1 MAGNVFGQRFQITT
15 WGESHGRA
23 VGVVVDGLPAG
34 LPFSEADIQK
44 ELDRR
49 RPGQSEVSTPR
60 SEADRVEILSGL
72 FEGMSTGTPVS
83 MLVWNSDAKSSA
95 YDAIKN
101 TPRPGHA
108 DFTYMARYGMR
119 DHRGGGRSSARET
132 IGRVAGGALAKLLLS
147 KFGIRI
153 AGHVL
158 ELGGIRA
165 KTLPFEEI
173 VENVE
178 KTPVRCADLE
188 AAKKMLE
195 KVADIRQEGD
205 SVGGVVEVIAKGVP
219 AGLGEPV
226 FDRLDADLAKALMSI
241 PAVKGFEIGAGFE
254 AARLRGS
261 EMNDPFRIEEGKI
274 TCSGNNAPGIIART
288 GYFSFLNSERIVH
301 FTSTQAGSLKPGS
314 DFKAFNCR
322 NAHKGLCKVSIQPIK
337 YRLSEARRHTFC
349 NNFDNASNAISFLPN
364 VCNFLKHFFG
374 SLEIGTAHRGLLHI
388 FYNFFKRKSLC
399 PDSTEFK
406 HMSGNP
412 DSKSGKQEFCKSPA
426 CNPAYCFAG

>member
-1 MAGNVFGQRFQITT
+1 MFRIAT

-60 SEADRVEILSGL
+60 HEADRVEILSGI

-83 MLVWNSDAKSSA
+83 MLVWNSDVRSSA
-95 YDAIKN
+95 YDAIKD

-108 DFTYMARYGMR
+108 DFTYMDRYGMR

-147 KFGIRI
+147 RFGIQI
-153 AGHVL
+153 VGHVL
-158 ELGGIRA
+158 ELGTIRA
-165 KTLPFEEI
+165 NPLPFEEI
-173 VENVE
+173 LKNVE

-188 AAKKMLE
+188 AAGKMLE
-195 KVADIRQEGD
+195 KVTAIRQEGD
-205 SVGGVVEVIAKGVP
+205 SIGGIVELIIKGVP

-254 AARLRGS
+254 AARLLGS
-261 EMNDPFRIEEGKI
+261 QMNDPFRVVGGKV
-274 TCSGNNAPGIIART
+274 TSPSNNAGGILGGIST
-288 GYFSFLNSERIVH
+288 GLDIVCRAAVKPTPSIGKLQQTIDLKTLENTEITIKGRHDPTILPRIVPV
-301 FTSTQAGSLKPGS
+301 A
-314 DFKAFNCR
+314 
-322 NAHKGLCKVSIQPIK
+322 
-337 YRLSEARRHTFC
+337 EAMAALVLADHMLRSGFINPRT
-349 NNFDNASNAISFLPN
+349 L
-364 VCNFLKHFFG
+364 
-374 SLEIGTAHRGLLHI
+374 LE
-388 FYNFFKRKSLC
+388 
-399 PDSTEFK
+399 
-406 HMSGNP
+406 
-412 DSKSGKQEFCKSPA
+412 
-426 CNPAYCFAG
+426 

>member
-1 MAGNVFGQRFQITT
+1 MAGNVFGQMFRITT

-60 SEADRVEILSGL
+60 NEADRVEILSGI
-72 FEGMSTGTPVS
+72 FEGMSTGTPIS
-83 MLVWNSDAKSSA
+83 MLVWNSDARSSS

-101 TPRPGHA
+101 NPRPGHA
-108 DFTYMARYGMR
+108 DFTYMVRYGMR

-147 KFGIRI
+147 SFGIQV

-165 KTLPFEEI
+165 KPLSFEEI
-173 VENVE
+173 LENVE

-188 AAKKMLE
+188 AAEKMLE
-195 KVADIRQEGD
+195 KVANLRKEGD
-205 SVGGVVEVIAKGVP
+205 SVGGIVEVIVKGAP

-254 AARLRGS
+254 AARMRGS
-261 EMNDPFRIEEGKI
+261 EMNDSFRMEEGEV
-274 TCSGNNAPGIIART
+274 TCPSNNAGGVLGGISTGLDIVCRAAVKPTPSIGKVQQTVDLIAHENTEIEIKGRHDPTIPPRMVPVAEAMVALVLADHMLRSGFINPRT
-288 GYFSFLNSERIVH
+288 L
-301 FTSTQAGSLKPGS
+301 
-314 DFKAFNCR
+314 
-322 NAHKGLCKVSIQPIK
+322 
-337 YRLSEARRHTFC
+337 
-349 NNFDNASNAISFLPN
+349 
-364 VCNFLKHFFG
+364 
-374 SLEIGTAHRGLLHI
+374 LE
-388 FYNFFKRKSLC
+388 
-399 PDSTEFK
+399 
-406 HMSGNP
+406 
-412 DSKSGKQEFCKSPA
+412 
-426 CNPAYCFAG
+426 

>member
-1 MAGNVFGQRFQITT
+1 MAGNVFGQMFRITT

-60 SEADRVEILSGL
+60 SEADSVEILSGI
-72 FEGMSTGTPVS
+72 FEGKSTGTPIS
-83 MLVWNSDAKSSA
+83 MLVWNSDARSSS

-108 DFTYMARYGMR
+108 DFTYIARYGIR

-147 KFGIRI
+147 HYGIRI
-153 AGHVL
+153 VGHVL

-165 KTLPFEEI
+165 KSLSFEEI
-173 VENVE
+173 LENVE
-178 KTPVRCADLE
+178 RTPVRCADPE

-195 KVADIRQEGD
+195 KVSALRQEGD
-205 SVGGVVEVIAKGVP
+205 SAGGIVEVMVKGVP

-254 AARLRGS
+254 AARMRGS
-261 EMNDPFRIEEGKI
+261 EMNDSFLMEDGRV
-274 TCSGNNAPGIIART
+274 TCSSNNAGGILGGISSGLDIVCRVAVKPTPSISKLQQTVDLTTRENAEIAIKGRHDPTIPPRMVPVAEAMVALVLADHMLRSGFINPRT
-288 GYFSFLNSERIVH
+288 
-301 FTSTQAGSLKPGS
+301 
-314 DFKAFNCR
+314 
-322 NAHKGLCKVSIQPIK
+322 
-337 YRLSEARRHTFC
+337 
-349 NNFDNASNAISFLPN
+349 
-364 VCNFLKHFFG
+364 
-374 SLEIGTAHRGLLHI
+374 LL
-388 FYNFFKRKSLC
+388 
-399 PDSTEFK
+399 
-406 HMSGNP
+406 G
-412 DSKSGKQEFCKSPA
+412 
-426 CNPAYCFAG
+426 

>member
-1 MAGNVFGQRFQITT
+1 MAGNVFGQMFRITT

-60 SEADRVEILSGL
+60 NEADRVEILSGI
-72 FEGMSTGTPVS
+72 FEGMSTGTPIS
-83 MLVWNSDAKSSA
+83 MLVWNSDARSSS

-108 DFTYMARYGMR
+108 DFTYMARYGIR

-147 KFGIRI
+147 HAGIRI
-153 AGHVL
+153 AGHVI

-165 KTLPFEEI
+165 KSLSFEEI
-173 VENVE
+173 LENVE

-195 KVADIRQEGD
+195 KVAALRQEGD
-205 SVGGVVEVIAKGVP
+205 SIGGIVEVIAKGVP

-254 AARLRGS
+254 AARMRGS
-261 EMNDPFRIEEGKI
+261 EMNDPFRMEGEKI
-274 TCSGNNAPGIIART
+274 TSSSNNAGGILGGIST
-288 GYFSFLNSERIVH
+288 GLDIVCRAAVKPTPSISKLQQTVDLTTRENAEISIKGRHDPTIPPRMVPVAEAMFALVTCRSYAQERLYQ
-301 FTSTQAGSLKPGS
+301 SQDPAGIKEICSS
-314 DFKAFNCR
+314 S
-322 NAHKGLCKVSIQPIK
+322 SIQLYFPLSF
-337 YRLSEARRHTFC
+337 YRLLLLKWQ
-349 NNFDNASNAISFLPN
+349 NFNI
-364 VCNFLKHFFG
+364 
-374 SLEIGTAHRGLLHI
+374 T
-388 FYNFFKRKSLC
+388 
-399 PDSTEFK
+399 
-406 HMSGNP
+406 
-412 DSKSGKQEFCKSPA
+412 
-426 CNPAYCFAG
+426 

>member
-1 MAGNVFGQRFQITT
+1 MAGNVFGQMFRITT

-60 SEADRVEILSGL
+60 SEADSVEILSGI
-72 FEGMSTGTPVS
+72 FEGKSTGTPIS
-83 MLVWNSDAKSSA
+83 MLVWNSDARSSS

-108 DFTYMARYGMR
+108 DFTYIARYGIR

-147 KFGIRI
+147 HYGIRI
-153 AGHVL
+153 VGHVL

-165 KTLPFEEI
+165 KSLSFDEI
-173 VENVE
+173 LENVE
-178 KTPVRCADLE
+178 KTPVRCADPE

-195 KVADIRQEGD
+195 KVVALRQEGD
-205 SVGGVVEVIAKGVP
+205 SAGGIVEVIVKGVP

-254 AARLRGS
+254 AARMRGS
-261 EMNDPFRIEEGKI
+261 EMNDSFLMEDGRV
-274 TCSGNNAPGIIART
+274 TCSSNNAGGILGGISSGLDIVCRVAVKPTPSISKLQQTVDLTTRENAEIAIKGRHDPTIPPRMVPVAEAMVALVFADHMLRSGFINPRT
-288 GYFSFLNSERIVH
+288 
-301 FTSTQAGSLKPGS
+301 
-314 DFKAFNCR
+314 
-322 NAHKGLCKVSIQPIK
+322 
-337 YRLSEARRHTFC
+337 
-349 NNFDNASNAISFLPN
+349 
-364 VCNFLKHFFG
+364 
-374 SLEIGTAHRGLLHI
+374 LL
-388 FYNFFKRKSLC
+388 
-399 PDSTEFK
+399 
-406 HMSGNP
+406 G
-412 DSKSGKQEFCKSPA
+412 
-426 CNPAYCFAG
+426 

>member
-1 MAGNVFGQRFQITT
+1 MFRINT

-34 LPFSEADIQK
+34 LPFSETDIQK

-60 SEADRVEILSGL
+60 SETDSVEILSGV
-72 FEGMSTGTPVS
+72 FEGTSTGTPIS
-83 MLVWNSDAKSSA
+83 MLVWNADAKSSA

-108 DFTYMARYGMR
+108 DFTYMARYGIR

-132 IGRVAGGALAKLLLS
+132 VGRVAGGALAKLLLS
-147 KFGIRI
+147 RFGIRV

-165 KTLPFEEI
+165 KNLSFEEI
-173 VENVE
+173 LENVE

-188 AAKKMLE
+188 AAGKMLE
-195 KVADIRQEGD
+195 KAAAMKQEGD
-205 SVGGVVEVIAKGVP
+205 SIGGIVEVIARGVP

-241 PAVKGFEIGAGFE
+241 PAVKGIEIGAGFE
-254 AARLRGS
+254 VARRRGS

-274 TCSGNNAPGIIART
+274 TCPSNNAGGILGGISTGLDIVCRAAVKPTPSIGKLQRTVDLIARENT
-288 GYFSFLNSERIVH
+288 EIVVRGRHDPTIPPRMVPVAEAMVAIVLADHMLRSGFINSR
-301 FTSTQAGSLKPGS
+301 TL
-314 DFKAFNCR
+314 
-322 NAHKGLCKVSIQPIK
+322 
-337 YRLSEARRHTFC
+337 
-349 NNFDNASNAISFLPN
+349 
-364 VCNFLKHFFG
+364 
-374 SLEIGTAHRGLLHI
+374 LE
-388 FYNFFKRKSLC
+388 
-399 PDSTEFK
+399 
-406 HMSGNP
+406 
-412 DSKSGKQEFCKSPA
+412 
-426 CNPAYCFAG
+426 

>member
-1 MAGNVFGQRFQITT
+1 MAGNVFGQMFRITT

-34 LPFSEADIQK
+34 LPFSESDIQK

-60 SEADRVEILSGL
+60 LEADRVEILSGI

-83 MLVWNSDAKSSA
+83 MLVWNSDARSSA
-95 YDAIKN
+95 YDAIKD

-147 KFGIRI
+147 RSGIRI

-158 ELGGIRA
+158 ELGAIRA
-165 KTLPFEEI
+165 KPLSFEEI
-173 VENVE
+173 LENVE
-178 KTPVRCADLE
+178 KTPVRCADIE
-188 AAKKMLE
+188 AAEKMLE
-195 KVADIRQEGD
+195 KVAALRQEGD
-205 SVGGVVEVIAKGVP
+205 SVGGIVEVIVKGVP
-219 AGLGEPV
+219 AGVGEPV

-274 TCSGNNAPGIIART
+274 TSSRNNAGGILGGISTGLDIVCRAAVKPTPSIGKLQQTVDLKALKNTEITIKGRHDPTIPPRMVPVAEAMVALVLADHMLRSGFINPRT
-288 GYFSFLNSERIVH
+288 L
-301 FTSTQAGSLKPGS
+301 
-314 DFKAFNCR
+314 
-322 NAHKGLCKVSIQPIK
+322 
-337 YRLSEARRHTFC
+337 
-349 NNFDNASNAISFLPN
+349 
-364 VCNFLKHFFG
+364 
-374 SLEIGTAHRGLLHI
+374 LE
-388 FYNFFKRKSLC
+388 
-399 PDSTEFK
+399 
-406 HMSGNP
+406 
-412 DSKSGKQEFCKSPA
+412 
-426 CNPAYCFAG
+426 

>member
-1 MAGNVFGQRFQITT
+1 MAGNVFGQMFQINT

-34 LPFSEADIQK
+34 LPFSETDIQK

-60 SEADRVEILSGL
+60 NEADRVEILSGV
-72 FEGMSTGTPVS
+72 FEGTSTGTPIS
-83 MLVWNSDAKSSA
+83 MLVWNADTKSSA
-95 YDAIKN
+95 YDTIKN

-132 IGRVAGGALAKLLLS
+132 VGRVAGGALAKLLLS
-147 KFGIRI
+147 RFGIRI

-165 KTLPFEEI
+165 KNLSFEEI
-173 VENVE
+173 LKNVE

-188 AAKKMLE
+188 AAVKMLE
-195 KVADIRQEGD
+195 KVAAMRQEGD
-205 SVGGVVEVIAKGVP
+205 SFGGIVEVIARGVP

-274 TCSGNNAPGIIART
+274 TCPSNNSGGILGGISTGLDIICRAAVKPTPSIGKLQQTVDLIARENT
-288 GYFSFLNSERIVH
+288 EIVVRGRHDPTIPPRMVPVAEAMVAIVLADHMLRSGFINSR
-301 FTSTQAGSLKPGS
+301 TL
-314 DFKAFNCR
+314 
-322 NAHKGLCKVSIQPIK
+322 
-337 YRLSEARRHTFC
+337 
-349 NNFDNASNAISFLPN
+349 
-364 VCNFLKHFFG
+364 
-374 SLEIGTAHRGLLHI
+374 LE
-388 FYNFFKRKSLC
+388 
-399 PDSTEFK
+399 
-406 HMSGNP
+406 
-412 DSKSGKQEFCKSPA
+412 
-426 CNPAYCFAG
+426 